1 MKIQEVCQQL
11 NTTKKAIYY
20 YEKQGL
26 IKVTKQE
33 NGYREFTEDDIKKLQ
48 EIILLRKLGLE
59 VNEIKRVFNSDGK
72 DREAKLRYIFAKK
85 QKELS
90 FHQQQLECFQ
100 LLLEDSGSLSMQ
112 QLHQMIDYTSIAEA
126 IKEQLPGFLGEMLV
140 QYFEPYLQGKIETP
154 IQEKAY
160 HDIIHFWDN
169 VTIKIPLSVR
179 MLMFINKMMRN
190 EGILNIIK
198 QVQMDNKEKLE
209 NEEAY
214 EYYKQAA
221 ISSYEM
227 SKKLSWRIMSYP
239 NRKMKIVFQN
249 IGYNDIFIPALRK
262 LSPSYD
268 QYYTTQ
274 FQLNQRVCQELGLYY
289 DAKMIIRKK
298 RTQ

>member
-1 MKIQEVCQQL
+1 
-11 NTTKKAIYY
+11 
-20 YEKQGL
+20 
-26 IKVTKQE
+26 
-33 NGYREFTEDDIKKLQ
+33 
-48 EIILLRKLGLE
+48 
-59 VNEIKRVFNSDGK
+59 
-72 DREAKLRYIFAKK
+72 
-85 QKELS
+85 
-90 FHQQQLECFQ
+90 
-100 LLLEDSGSLSMQ
+100 
-112 QLHQMIDYTSIAEA
+112 
-126 IKEQLPGFLGEMLV
+126 
-140 QYFEPYLQGKIETP
+140 
-154 IQEKAY
+154 
-160 HDIIHFWDN
+160 
-169 VTIKIPLSVR
+169 
-179 MLMFINKMMRN
+179 MRN

-209 NEEAY
+209 SEEAY

-262 LSPSYD
+262 LSPAYD

-274 FQLNQRVCQELGLYY
+274 FQLNQRICQELGLYY